1 MKNKKLNK
9 NKNSPTTKSI
19 KVDKK
24 PKTIETINKNTIG
37 KNIYLYVINNLL
49 K

>member
-1 MKNKKLNK
+1 MKSKKINK
-9 NKNSPTTKSI
+9 NKNSPTKSI
-19 KVDKK
+19 KSDKK
-24 PKTIETINKNTIG
+24 QKPIANVNKNTIG